1 MFTKVSSFA
10 LAVLMY
16 VVLYGTRTNPYLVLA
31 GTFGL
36 VLASLAINY
45 RRLNFTWPHLL
56 LPAIYSVATASVF
69 VLIPSPFWQEVFLGA
84 AALVLFLMELRL
96 GKESHLLQ
104 NIFLISSFGIFLGL
118 FGLDFYYRLPTYVFV
133 PLMFAAGFILS
144 VQGLTGFQLPA
155 KKYFYILTA
164 VITAEVA
171 WGLRFWPT
179 FYFVNAT
186 VLFSVFYAIWL
197 FSFSAFFGKLS
208 RAKIFWQLSL
218 IAIVLVI
225 VLSTAAWKPI
235 G

>member
-16 VVLYGTRTNPYLVLA
+16 VVLFGTKTNPYLVLA
-31 GTFGL
+31 GIFGL
-36 VLASLAINY
+36 ILATLAINY

-56 LPAIYSVATASVF
+56 LPVIYVVATASVY
-69 VLIPSPFWQEVFLGA
+69 VLIPSSFWQEVFLGTA
-84 AALVLFLMELRL
+84 SLIFFFMELRL

-104 NIFLISSFGIFLGL
+104 NVFLISSFGIFLGL
-118 FGLDFYYRLPTYVFV
+118 FGLVFYYRLPTYIFIPLVF
-133 PLMFAAGFILS
+133 GFSFVLS

-164 VITAEVA
+164 TITAQTA
-171 WGLRFWPT
+171 WGLLYWPT
-179 FYFVNAT
+179 HYFVNAT
-186 VLFSVFYAIWL
+186 VLFSVFYILWL

-218 IAIVLVI
+218 VTILLVI
-225 VLSTAAWKPI
+225 VLSTAAWEPI
-235 G
+235 V